1 VPDYEVG
8 VKLAVDDPSGAKV
21 RILVGLNGTAEEAAE
36 KVEKGRK
43 SSPQALKRDTFSA
56 THGTTEVV
64 PFPKPRIANLI
75 SRSCFLLA
83 FPADYLHPTHCHASC
98 FA

>member
-64 PFPKPRIANLI
+64 PFPKPCVNQ
-75 SRSCFLLA
+75 SFS
-83 FPADYLHPTHCHASC
+83 ASC
-98 FA
+98 EAAPYPKPVRSLR

>member
-1 VPDYEVG
+1 MPDYEVG

-43 SSPQALKRDTFSA
+43 SSPQAVKRDTFSA
-56 THGTTEVV
+56 TCGTTEVV
-64 PFPKPRIANLI
+64 PFPKPRVNQSFFRKL
-75 SRSCFLLA
+75 
-83 FPADYLHPTHCHASC
+83 
-98 FA
+98 